1 MRQSVKLCVCY
12 ADTFKIPQ
20 ILRSSAIS
28 SLCGNFASS
37 AETYPPMYARLF
49 PRQIGD
55 LIEVLSF
62 YILRFEEAFCVG
74 AGNAVHIDVAGAQKR
89 QVAVSHIQLK
99 ARQVGVAF
107 CVEACVGVAKHVLNP
122 TSAKTRI
129 VPDIAPT
136 ALPVCWADF
145 PLF

>member
-12 ADTFKIPQ
+12 ADTFKIPH
-20 ILRSSAIS
+20 ILRSAAIS

-74 AGNAVHIDVAGAQKR
+74 AGNAVHIYIAGT
-89 QVAVSHIQLK
+89 
-99 ARQVGVAF
+99 
-107 CVEACVGVAKHVLNP
+107 E
-122 TSAKTRI
+122 
-129 VPDIAPT
+129 
-136 ALPVCWADF
+136 
-145 PLF
+145 